1 MTRPEFAQDD
11 AAAAKED
18 LQSQSGKSSAS
29 TGHFDLFDDDDFGD
43 NPSTS
48 AAGPTGTSSVQN
60 MSFSSNNLVKVK
72 STAGG
77 PTPGGNTNAKTHE
90 FRGL

>member
-48 AAGPTGTSSVQN
+48 SAGGPTGTSSVQN

-77 PTPGGNTNAKTHE
+77 PTSGGTTNAKTHVYS
-90 FRGL
+90 